1 MVPPVVEPLK
11 YLQYSTAGFELIE
24 TRVIAERPVALFV
37 NGEPWLTFM
46 CTPTHL
52 EALGIGFLFNE
63 GIINGADE
71 VSIARICEEGC
82 QLDVWLTRIVARPE
96 QWRRTSGCTGGATAI
111 ETIAPLDAVF
121 KEDNITAEMILSGM
135 EGLLRSQELYR
146 STRGVHCSMMTDCEG
161 TAILAEDIGRH
172 NTLDKLAGRLL
183 IEKPPLVRRLVF
195 TTGRVSSEMLQKTA
209 RLSAPLIVS
218 RTSPTALSIHLAEE
232 LGITLIGYARRNQF
246 NVYTHP
252 ERLSQPSPTAAVQPF
267 SGLATG

>member
-1 MVPPVVEPLK
+1 MVPPVIEPMK
-11 YLQYSTAGFELIE
+11 YLQYSTAGFEPVE

-52 EALGIGFLFNE
+52 EALGIGFLYNE
-63 GIINGADE
+63 GIIDSADE

-82 QLDVWLTRIVARPE
+82 QLDVWLSRIVTRPE
-96 QWRRTSGCTGGATAI
+96 QWRRTSGCTGGATTI
-111 ETIAPLDAVF
+111 ETTALQPCVF
-121 KEDNITAEMILSGM
+121 TRDDISPEMILSGM
-135 EGLLRSQELYR
+135 DELLRSQELYR

-161 TAILAEDIGRH
+161 MSILAEDIGRH

-183 IEKPPLVRRLVF
+183 LEKPTLIRRLVF
-195 TTGRVSSEMLQKTA
+195 TTGRISSEMLQKTA

-252 ERLSQPSPTAAVQPF
+252 ERLGQSSPVAAEQ
-267 SGLATG
+267 SLTSLATD

>member
-1 MVPPVVEPLK
+1 MVPPVVEPMK
-11 YLQYSTAGFELIE
+11 YLQYSSTGFEPVE
-24 TRVIAERPVALFV
+24 TRIIAERPVALFV

-52 EALGIGFLFNE
+52 EALGIGFLYNE
-63 GIINGADE
+63 GIIDRTDE
-71 VSIARICEEGC
+71 VSIARVCEEGC
-82 QLDVWLTRIVARPE
+82 QLDVWLKRVVARPE
-96 QWRRTSGCTGGATAI
+96 QWRRTSGCTGGATSI
-111 ETIAPLDAVF
+111 ETVVPQHAVF
-121 KEDNITAEMILSGM
+121 TKETIFPEMILTGM
-135 EGLLRSQELYR
+135 EDLLRSQELYK

-183 IEKPPLVRRLVF
+183 LENPPLVRRLIF

-209 RLSAPLIVS
+209 RLSAPVIVS

-252 ERLSQPSPTAAVQPF
+252 ERLVQSPPTAAAQPL

>member
-11 YLQYSTAGFELIE
+11 FLQFSSAGFESVE
-24 TRVIAERPVALFV
+24 TKVIAERPVALFV
-37 NGEPWLTFM
+37 NGESWLTFM

-52 EALGIGFLFNE
+52 EALGIGFLYNE
-63 GIINGADE
+63 GIIDRADE
-71 VSIARICEEGC
+71 ISVVRVCEDGC
-82 QLDVWLTRIVARPE
+82 QLDVWLTRVVARPDH
-96 QWRRTSGCTGGATAI
+96 WRRTSGCTGGATSI
-111 ETIAPLDAVF
+111 ETTTLQPGVF
-121 KEDNITAEMILSGM
+121 SKDDISPEMILAGM
-135 EGLLRSQELYR
+135 DDLLRSQELYR

-183 IEKPPLVRRLVF
+183 IENPPLARRLIF

-209 RLSAPLIVS
+209 RLSAPMIVS
-218 RTSPTALSIHLAEE
+218 RTSPTALSIHLAED

-252 ERLSQPSPTAAVQPF
+252 ERLQRSKLVVAVHPE
-267 SGLATG
+267 TGMEIG

>member
-11 YLQYSTAGFELIE
+11 YLQYSTAGFEPVE

-37 NGEPWLTFM
+37 NGESWLTFM

-63 GIINGADE
+63 GIIDSADE
-71 VSIARICEEGC
+71 VSIARVCEEGC
-82 QLDVWLTRIVARPE
+82 QLDVWLKRIVTKPE
-96 QWRRTSGCTGGATAI
+96 HWRRTSGCTGGATSIDTVALR
-111 ETIAPLDAVF
+111 PVVF
-121 KEDNITAEMILSGM
+121 TNVDISAEMVLSGM
-135 EGLLRSQELYR
+135 DELLRSQELYR
-146 STRGVHCSMMTDCEG
+146 SARGVHCSMMTDCDG

-183 IEKPPLVRRLVF
+183 LEKPPLVRRLIF
-195 TTGRVSSEMLQKTA
+195 TTGRISSEMLQKTA

-232 LGITLIGYARRNQF
+232 LGITMIGYARRNQF

-252 ERLSQPSPTAAVQPF
+252 ERLGQLSPIDAVQPI
-267 SGLATG
+267 TGFTTD